1 MSLAR
6 WSPTHKTDAQQRL
19 LFLHLYKTLHSFK
32 LNPYST
38 LLATWNISSL
48 QNYQSKFNN
57 FFFFFKEGFTEELLA
72 KTFESVPLRGS
83 RVEFQR
89 GGVRLTILT
98 WVPVVRTGTVSFH

>member
-1 MSLAR
+1 MPSNVFCFYIYTRHFTLLNL
-6 WSPTHKTDAQQRL
+6 THIPL
-19 LFLHLYKTLHSFK
+19 YLPHGIFHHYKTIKVNL
-32 LNPYST
+32 T
-38 LLATWNISSL
+38 I
-48 QNYQSKFNN
+48 